1 MIVSFSYKPFMG
13 VVSHYKGKL
22 LNPKF
27 GNKIT
32 FQVQLPKGVADFV
45 WRRVVPEDKDYM
57 LDCIREERAYL
68 DCLARIAYRKIIHK
82 ERL

>member
-13 VVSHYKGKL
+13 AVSHYKGKL
-22 LNPKF
+22 LNPHM

-45 WRRVVPEDKDYM
+45 LRRVVDEDKTYM

-68 DCLARIAYRKIIHK
+68 DCLTRIAYRKMIYK